1 VLEFD
6 EPEPDEPAL
15 EVDELDFSDPADFS
29 DPEDFS
35 DPADFSDPGD
45 LSDPDDPESPGTEL
59 FDDSRLSV
67 R

>member
-1 VLEFD
+1 L
-6 EPEPDEPAL
+6 
-15 EVDELDFSDPADFS
+15 S
-29 DPEDFS
+29 DPE
-35 DPADFSDPGD
+35 D

>member
-1 VLEFD
+1 VLELED
-6 EPEPDEPAL
+6 PELDEPAF

-29 DPEDFS
+29 DPEGFS
-35 DPADFSDPGD
+35 DPEDFSAPEDF
-45 LSDPDDPESPGTEL
+45 SDPDDPASPGTEL